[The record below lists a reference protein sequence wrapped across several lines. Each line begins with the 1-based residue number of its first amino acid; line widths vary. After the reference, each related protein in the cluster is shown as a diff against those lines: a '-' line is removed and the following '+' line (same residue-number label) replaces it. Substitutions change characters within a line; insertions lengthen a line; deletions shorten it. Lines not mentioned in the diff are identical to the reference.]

1 MDSNLLLNRYVVQES
16 LGSGSGGTVNL
27 AWDTRIQRNVA
38 IKRIPL
44 PQNSN
49 QAMAPGLEEART
61 AAQLHDSRIVNVYDF
76 EIEGNEALLI
86 MEFVDGMSLGTL
98 MDRIP
103 RKLDL
108 DEIASVVQNVGKAL
122 QHAHQHHVLH
132 LDVKPDN
139 ILINTSGQSK
149 VTDFG
154 IGKLASSR
162 FVPAPNMQMP
172 MQASSATGMYGAAV
186 GGTIGYM
193 PPEQI
198 EGQNVTAKTDQWAF
212 AVLIYE
218 LLVGENPFIA
228 STFEQSL
235 FELQNANIVVPS
247 AANQNLSEEVDDIL
261 FRAMSLNPEDRY
273 PSVAQFVSAI
283 MPCLGEPKKGKTRLA
298 KLTETLQDSITLG
311 SPQDRMAVLRKLS
324 LGSPADNAQDTE
336 YIEDELEETVAT
348 NGKWYRD
355 RGNSARYDST
365 NSDPASSE
373 FENDPRAHLSHAA
386 DESYDECLPAKEL
399 PQIKNCISKRA
410 AKVITRVVGG
420 IACAIITFIGM
431 CGLACIDEQA
441 SFDFLQNGPAALFL
455 TSNFALPTITII
467 AVCAIAAVG
476 ALWPRF
482 GSFAA
487 LIVLGVGTIA
497 SGYMANGVVI
507 LATSAIWWAFVGRL
521 SNEASNCCLLAPCL
535 GIISLAYMQPILCGW
550 CLDLKKAI
558 LTSIMG
564 VVLMVTL
571 FPITG
576 GGDIFAC
583 TLQFAPHNTANDLA
597 ASSVY
602 GKTWVWINAVG
613 WIASTVVMWLL
624 AKHGNKLLSL
634 MGIALATAIIVVS
647 RGLGAMTG
655 GIVGQ
660 TFSPV
665 AVAALALPL
674 VAMAFVIWMCDDA

>member
-1 MDSNLLLNRYVVQES
+1 MEANLLLNRYVVQEG

-44 PQNSN
+44 PPNSN
-49 QAMAPGLEEART
+49 QVMAPGLEEART

-154 IGKLASSR
+154 IGKLASSK
-162 FVPAPNMQMP
+162 FIPNMQMP
-172 MQASSATGMYGAAV
+172 TQVTDLTAMYGAAA

-228 STFEQSL
+228 TTFEQSL
-235 FELQNANIVVPS
+235 FELRNANIVVPS
-247 AANQNLSEEVDDIL
+247 ATNIELSEDVDDIL

-273 PSVAQFVSAI
+273 SSIAQFVSAI
-283 MPCLGEPKKGKTRLA
+283 MPYLGEPKKGKTRLA
-298 KLTETLQDSITLG
+298 KLTETLQDPITLG
-311 SPQDRMAVLRKLS
+311 SPQDRMAALKKLS
-324 LGSPADNAQDTE
+324 LVPSIENEEDVYDAYGADNAADADDAA
-336 YIEDELEETVAT
+336 DETIST
-348 NGKWYRD
+348 DGKWYNDKR
-355 RGNSARYDST
+355 SLT
-365 NSDPASSE
+365 SSKDDE
-373 FENDPRAHLSHAA
+373 DTGSQRQRLSYTP
-386 DESYDECLPAKEL
+386 DESYDERLPAKEL
-399 PQIKNCISKRA
+399 PQIKNCISPKA
-410 AKVITRVVGG
+410 AKVITKVVGG
-420 IACAIITFIGM
+420 LACAIVSFIGM
-431 CGLACIDEQA
+431 CGLMCIDEQI
-441 SFDFLQNGPAALFL
+441 STGVLQNGLAAIFSS
-455 TSNFALPTITII
+455 TNFALPTITII
-467 AVCAIAAVG
+467 VSGAMAAAG

-482 GSFAA
+482 GSFAS

-497 SGYMANGVVI
+497 AGYTANGAVI

-535 GIISLAYMQPILCGW
+535 GVISLAYMQPILCGW
-550 CLDLKKAI
+550 CLDFKKAI
-558 LTSIMG
+558 LTSVMG
-564 VVLMVTL
+564 IVLMVTL

-602 GKTWVWINAVG
+602 GKTWVWINAAG
-613 WIASTVVMWLL
+613 WIASTAAMWLL

-634 MGIALATAIIVVS
+634 MGIAFATAIIVVS
-647 RGLGAMTG
+647 RGLGAITG

-660 TFSPV
+660 IFSPI
-665 AVAALALPL
+665 AVAALALPF